1 MPPARIVPALD
12 ELENGDARLSLRTE
26 AAPINKLAFERGE
39 EALAHGVV
47 VAVANRAHG
56 RAHAGLPAAI
66 AKSDGR
72 VLRALVGV
80 GGDGTAAELT
90 NRTNQGVPLTLL
102 AAGTANLLAKHLR
115 LSGKPQRLCQTIAD
129 GRLLRLD
136 AGRANG
142 RLFLVVLG
150 CGFDADVVRRV
161 HTTRETS
168 PRGAHISYLSYLK
181 PILRSIRSYQ
191 YPEIRVYCD
200 PSREQAAEG
209 PSPPITARWVFLCN
223 LPRYGWGL
231 PLAPEAHGQ
240 DGLLDLCTFRRGSL
254 LWGLWYAAVAQIGGS
269 HRRLGDCV
277 IRRARQFR
285 ITSEEPVEY
294 ELDGD
299 PGGMLPLDVEIVP
312 NRLTVIV
319 PQAD

>member
-1 MPPARIVPALD
+1 MPDTSPLPSSADHVL
-12 ELENGDARLSLRTE
+12 LSLNPKAGRGS
-26 AAPINKLAFERGE
+26 AARRVDRLIQLLRGQDFNVDVYTDLAEVSAE
-39 EALAHGVV
+39 
-47 VAVANRAHG
+47 ANRLHAEG
-56 RAHAGLPAAI
+56 R
-66 AKSDGR
+66 
-72 VLRALVGV
+72 LRALVGV

-129 GRLLRLD
+129 GKLLRLD

-161 HTTRETS
+161 HTFRES
-168 PRGAHISYLSYLK
+168 NPRGAHISYLSYLK

-200 PSREQAAEG
+200 PSRDQAAED
-209 PSPPITARWVFLCN
+209 PSPAITARWVFLCN

-231 PLAPEAHGQ
+231 PLAPEAQGQ

-254 LWGLWYAAVAQIGGS
+254 PCGLWYAAAAQIGGS

-277 IRRARQFR
+277 IRRGRQFR
-285 ITSEEPVEY
+285 MTSEEPVGY